1 MTISLR
7 FMTVNPS
14 TVTEHLRELV
24 KRANPP
30 VYPFLCKF
38 HLLKAVL
45 GYNFNLFK
53 SKFNKKQQVDVSFNI
68 FQHFTNISLR
78 LLSTFRAY
86 FPKKKTQKKR
96 KNETVILRAAQNSC
110 RSNRCN
116 RTALFG
122 S

>member
-1 MTISLR
+1 
-7 FMTVNPS
+7 MTVNPS

-68 FQHFTNISLR
+68 FQHFP
-78 LLSTFRAY
+78 TFHQH
-86 FPKKKTQKKR
+86 FPTTSQHFPSIFSKKKKPRKKE
-96 KNETVILRAAQNSC
+96 KTKQ
-110 RSNRCN
+110 
-116 RTALFG
+116 
-122 S
+122 